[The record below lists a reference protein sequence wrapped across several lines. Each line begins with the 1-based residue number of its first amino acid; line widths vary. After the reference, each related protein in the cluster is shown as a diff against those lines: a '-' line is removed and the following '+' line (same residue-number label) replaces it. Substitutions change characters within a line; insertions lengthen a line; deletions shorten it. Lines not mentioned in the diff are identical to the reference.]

1 MRNKIFYII
10 ILILSFGLSNASA
23 QETPKPKTISGGVLN
38 GKATSLPRPSFP
50 AAARAV
56 NASGAVNVQ
65 VTIDE
70 NGDVISASAVSG
82 HPLLRQASEQA
93 ARASKFYPT
102 KLEGQPVKVTGV
114 IVYNFVLPMT
124 FNQIGYELSLA
135 EKSKTITRYQ
145 ISSIGGTFPKEWE
158 DEKETLKKLDLY
170 LNDQLQKNKSPE
182 VSPPIN
188 ADAGKPAR
196 SKNVLTISGAG
207 PGSVDYSLDDNS
219 VTAIRQLQSNIENR
233 LSVDENLLSSFRLGV
248 ILGKLKAEIE
258 SDEKTRAN
266 ISELDQF
273 RTVSSKISDS
283 TSAKIKEIVEFSLQT
298 TTAAE
303 RTEKLLPLIESLRN
317 LRGI

>member
-1 MRNKIFYII
+1 LTVQGDVSREAK
-10 ILILSFGLSNASA
+10 SA
-23 QETPKPKTISGGVLN
+23 DSSSTSLKSISGGVLN
-38 GKATSLPRPSFP
+38 GKASSLPKPAYP

-56 NASGAVNVQ
+56 NASGAVSVQ

-70 NGDVISASAVSG
+70 NGDIVSASAVSG

-93 ARASKFYPT
+93 ARASKFLPT
-102 KLEGQPVKVTGV
+102 KLEGQPVRVTGI

-135 EKSKTITRYQ
+135 EKSKTLAKFQ
-145 ISSIGGTFPKEWE
+145 ISSISGTFPKEWE
-158 DEKETLKKLDLY
+158 EEKEELKKLDLY
-170 LNDQLQKNKSPE
+170 LTDQMQKNKSPQ
-182 VSPPIN
+182 VSPRTNI
-188 ADAGKPAR
+188 DASKSNR
-196 SKNVLTISGAG
+196 SKNVLTVSTMG
-207 PGSVDYSLDDNS
+207 PINTDYLLDDSS
-219 VTAIRQLQSNIENR
+219 VTVIRELQSKIESR
-233 LSVDENLLSSFRLGV
+233 LSVNENIVLSFRLGI

-273 RTVSSKISDS
+273 RTVSSNISNS
-283 TSAKIKEIVEFSLQT
+283 ISAKIKEITDSSLQT
-298 TTAAE
+298 TTAVE

>member
-1 MRNKIFYII
+1 MRSKIFYIL
-10 ILILSFGLSNASA
+10 ILVLSFGLSNAPA

-38 GKATSLPRPSFP
+38 GKATNLPKPFFP
-50 AAARAV
+50 AARAV
-56 NASGAVNVQ
+56 NTSGAVNVQ

-93 ARASKFYPT
+93 ARASKFAPT
-102 KLEGQPVKVTGV
+102 LLQGQPVKVTGV
-114 IVYNFVLPMT
+114 IVYNFVLPIT

-135 EKSKTITRYQ
+135 EKSKTITRDQ
-145 ISSIGGTFPKEWE
+145 ISSIGGAFTKEWE
-158 DEKETLKKLDLY
+158 EEKETLQKLDLY
-170 LNDQLQKNKSPE
+170 LNDQLQKNKSPQ

-188 ADAGKPAR
+188 NGDGKPIR
-196 SKNVLTISGAG
+196 SKNVLTISGTG

-219 VTAIRQLQSNIENR
+219 VTAIRELQSKIENR
-233 LSVDENLLSSFRLGV
+233 LSVNENILSSFRLGV
-248 ILGKLKAEIE
+248 ILDKLKAEIE

-273 RTVSSKISDS
+273 RTVSSKISYS
-283 TSAKIKEIVEFSLQT
+283 TSAKIKKITESSLQT

-317 LRGI
+317 LRGF